1 MPNTGKI
8 LLRGVRFILYVLEQK
23 QRRIIHID
31 TMRQAIVFLALI
43 AAAQA
48 ALPVIWQA
56 TETVAIFESVN
67 IGNSGRN
74 IVSGKG
80 YNDAALAQ
88 IELFNVAGQGT
99 PVWAHQ
105 GPDYEVAAAKNAD
118 LIAGVS
124 YDATSYHA
132 IGAYISFYDWAG

>member
-1 MPNTGKI
+1 M
-8 LLRGVRFILYVLEQK
+8 RS
-23 QRRIIHID
+23 II
-31 TMRQAIVFLALI
+31 VVLALV

-48 ALPVIWQA
+48 APPVIWQT
-56 TETVAIFESVN
+56 TESIAIFESVN

-74 IVSGKG
+74 VLAGKG
-80 YNDAALAQ
+80 YNDANLAQ
-88 IELFNVAGQGT
+88 IEMFNFAGQGT

-124 YDATSYHA
+124 YDATTNHA
-132 IGAYISFYDWAG
+132 VGTWELLNEIAVSTERSKFL